1 MDIDG
6 GTLVYIYI
14 YIYIYTSVLPS
25 MSIDNEVLRQRCTVG
40 IGSCCGS
47 SDEAS
52 FELAAVVEVQTE
64 VLTTVQAL
72 SACAS

>member
-1 MDIDG
+1 M
-6 GTLVYIYI
+6 

-25 MSIDNEVLRQRCTVG
+25 MSIDYEVLRQQCTVG

>member
-1 MDIDG
+1 
-6 GTLVYIYI
+6 
-14 YIYIYTSVLPS
+14 